1 MSKVGLTLGVWIR
14 RTGEV
19 KQQCCVIFYQVVG
32 EVEEKNPKQDRLYE
46 ANKERE
52 TVRRQT
58 LLRDR
63 NSVLN
68 EFHSI

>member
-19 KQQCCVIFYQVVG
+19 KQQCCVIFFTKLLV
-32 EVEEKNPKQDRLYE
+32 KLKKKTKQDHLYE